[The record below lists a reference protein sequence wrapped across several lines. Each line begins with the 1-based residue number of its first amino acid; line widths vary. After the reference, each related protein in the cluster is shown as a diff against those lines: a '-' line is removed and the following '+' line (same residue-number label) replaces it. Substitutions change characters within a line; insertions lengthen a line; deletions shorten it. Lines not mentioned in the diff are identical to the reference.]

1 MFSAFLEAGCLHC
14 EEPGVLHALPAV
26 ENFSRQ
32 KYNYVQTVS
41 RPELTSS
48 YGVR

>member
-1 MFSAFLEAGCLHC
+1 MFSAFLESGRLHR
-14 EEPGVLHALPAV
+14 EQPGVLHALPAV
-26 ENFSRQ
+26 ENFSRE

-48 YGVR
+48 